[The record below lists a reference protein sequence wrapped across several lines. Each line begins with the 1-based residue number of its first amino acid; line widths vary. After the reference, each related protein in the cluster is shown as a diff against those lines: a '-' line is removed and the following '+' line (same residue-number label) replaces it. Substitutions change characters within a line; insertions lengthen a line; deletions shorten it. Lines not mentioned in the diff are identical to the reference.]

1 MSALPVRLLGSLDGL
16 PLYRSS
22 IPGDADDNKATAQ
35 TIRKMCEHV
44 RECLNDPVVKSAA
57 ETALGRYG
65 RVALPNL
72 RRRAWGVWWYAK
84 HLIKFV
90 QDETLLASML
100 NEHGQRE
107 LLNPPPVM
115 LRMKQPQGDCDD
127 YTMLV
132 CALLKCLGVPFEVVT
147 VAADPTEPDR
157 WSHVYAV
164 ALVEDGARFPM
175 DTSHGKFPGWE
186 VPREHIIRYQAWN
199 ESGEPVAGRGPSVR
213 SRLNGY
219 MPRGLGARRIVR
231 RRRGLF
237 GLGQDDSTGTTIT
250 DSSSLSDIWSSLAN
264 DNFGL
269 PTSGLAVTDFTST
282 PASGSSASTT
292 AAEFNLANTFAKIF
306 GQSVSPQATVT
317 GPGGLSVQGPA
328 STIASIF
335 GGSGSSSLTSSS
347 LSSLL
352 PLLLLAGGAILLI
365 SMMKK

>member
-35 TIRKMCEHV
+35 TIRQMCQHV
-44 RECLNDPVVKSAA
+44 RQCLNDPVVKSAA
-57 ETALGRYG
+57 DTALGRFG

-147 VAADPTEPDR
+147 IAADPTEPDR

-186 VPREHIIRYQAWN
+186 VPREHIIRYQAWD
-199 ESGEPVAGRGPSVR
+199 ESGEPLTGRGPSVR

-219 MPRGLGARRIVR
+219 MPRGLGARRVVRR

-237 GLGQDDSTGTTIT
+237 GLGQDIT
-250 DSSSLSDIWSSLAN
+250 D
-264 DNFGL
+264 
-269 PTSGLAVTDFTST
+269 PTTLEVPVT
-282 PASGSSASTT
+282 SSAD
-292 AAEFNLANTFAKIF
+292 N
-306 GQSVSPQATVT
+306 QSMLDDWYS
-317 GPGGLSVQGPA
+317 
-328 STIASIF
+328 
-335 GGSGSSSLTSSS
+335 
-347 LSSLL
+347 
-352 PLLLLAGGAILLI
+352 
-365 SMMKK
+365 